1 MIPLAARVD
10 RIQPS
15 ASSMATQKA
24 RELRAEGKDI
34 ITLTQGE
41 PDFDTADFVI
51 EAALAAMKRGE
62 TRYTFVGG
70 TPELKQAIRDKFKR
84 DNGLDYTN
92 DEVIAANGGKQ
103 VIYGAI
109 MATVEAG
116 DEVLIP
122 TPYWVSYPDM
132 VKFAGGVPVF
142 LDGQADSGFRI
153 TPEQLRAAI
162 TPKTRWLFLNAP
174 NNPSGAAYGQ
184 ADMKALTDV
193 LLDHPHV
200 GVLTDD
206 MYEHILFDGHAFCT
220 PAQVEPA
227 LKDRTLTVNGVSKA
241 FAMTG
246 WRIGYAGGPA
256 HLIKAMAKLQ
266 TQSTGSPSAVSQA
279 AAVAALNGPHDY
291 VRERAARFQAR
302 RDLVVSMLNQASG
315 IDCRRPDGAFYVFPG
330 CAGLLGRTTP
340 GGKTLENDLDVALY
354 FLEDAGVAVVH
365 GAAYGLSPHFRISF
379 ATSDENLT
387 EACQR
392 IQAATA
398 KLT

>member
-24 RELRAEGKDI
+24 RELRAEGRDI
-34 ITLTQGE
+34 IALTQGE
-41 PDFDTADFVI
+41 PDFDTAPFVV
-51 EAALAAMKRGE
+51 EAAHEAMQRGE

-84 DNGLDYTN
+84 DNGLEYSN
-92 DEVIAANGGKQ
+92 DEVIASNGGKQ

-132 VKFAGGVPVF
+132 VKFVGGVPVF
-142 LDGQADSGFRI
+142 LEGRADNGFRI
-153 TPEQLRAAI
+153 SAEQLAAAI
-162 TPKTRWLFLNAP
+162 TPKTKWLFLNAP
-174 NNPSGAAYGQ
+174 NNPSGAAYDR

-206 MYEHILFDGHAFCT
+206 MYEHILFDGHEFCT
-220 PAQVEPA
+220 PAEVEPA
-227 LKDRTLTVNGVSKA
+227 LKQRTLTVNGVSKS

-246 WRIGYAGGPA
+246 WRIGYGGGPA
-256 HLIKAMAKLQ
+256 PLIKAMAKLQ

-279 AAVAALNGPHDY
+279 AAVAALNGSHDY
-291 VRERAARFQAR
+291 VKERAQRFQER
-302 RDLVVSMLNQASG
+302 RDLVVSMLNQANG
-315 IDCRRPDGAFYVFPG
+315 IECARPDGAFYVFPS
-330 CAGLLGRTTP
+330 CAGLIGKATP
-340 GGKTLENDLDVALY
+340 DGKVLESDLDVALY

-365 GAAYGLSPHFRISF
+365 GAAYGMSPHFRISF
-379 ATSDENLT
+379 ATSDEALT

-392 IQAATA
+392 IQAASA
-398 KLT
+398 RLA

>member
-1 MIPLAARVD
+1 MTLLASRVD

-34 ITLTQGE
+34 IALTQGE
-41 PDFDTADFVI
+41 PDFDTAPFVV
-51 EAALAAMKRGE
+51 EAAHEAMRRGE

-70 TPELKQAIRDKFKR
+70 TPELKRAIRDKFKR
-84 DNGLDYTN
+84 DNGLDYGD
-92 DEVIAANGGKQ
+92 DEIIASNGGKQ
-103 VIYGAI
+103 VIYGAV

-142 LDGQADSGFRI
+142 LEGRADNGFRI
-153 TPEQLRAAI
+153 SGEQLEAAI
-162 TPKTRWLFLNAP
+162 TPRTKWLFLNAP
-174 NNPSGAAYGQ
+174 NNPSGAAYDFD
-184 ADMKALTDV
+184 DMKSLTDV
-193 LLDHPHV
+193 LVRHPHV
-200 GVLTDD
+200 HVMTDD
-206 MYEHILFDGHAFCT
+206 MYEHILFDGHRFCT

-241 FAMTG
+241 YAMTG

-256 HLIKAMAKLQ
+256 PLIKAMNKLQ
-266 TQSTGSPSAVSQA
+266 SQSTGNPSAVSQA

-291 VRERAARFQAR
+291 VKERSDRFQER
-302 RDLVVSMLNQASG
+302 RDLVVSMLNQANG
-315 IDCRRPDGAFYVFPG
+315 IECPRPDGAFYVFPS
-330 CAGLLGRTTP
+330 CAGLIGKKTP
-340 GGKTLENDLDVALY
+340 DGKTIESDLDVALY
-354 FLEDAGVAVVH
+354 FLESVGVALVH
-365 GAAYGLSPHFRISF
+365 GAAYGMSPHFRISF
-379 ATSDENLT
+379 ASSDELLT

-392 IQAATA
+392 IQTACA